1 MSASAGS
8 IFNPESATAK
18 SAAATANWMKRSIF
32 LTSFFSTQFRG
43 SNPFTSAAKRVEWR
57 EASKSVML
65 ATPDWPARR
74 PFQVGSV
81 PTPRGDTNPTPVI
94 TTLRL
99 SATSAP
105 LPRRGER
112 LLLGLLRVLL
122 DVVDGFFHPRDLLG
136 VLVGDLDAELLL
148 EGHDQLD
155 GVEAVGAEVVDE
167 RSLRRHEVLLDP
179 ELVDDDLLHA
189 IGNRLHEA
197 PPGGPLRG
205 IPFELWLE
213 PRAARPTG
221 KALW

>member
-8 IFNPESATAK
+8 IFSPASATAQ

-32 LTSFFSTQFRG
+32 LTSFFSTQVRG
-43 SNPFTSAAKRVEWR
+43 SNPFTAAAKCVEWR
-57 EASKSVML
+57 EASKSVMF
-65 ATPDWPARR
+65 ATPDWPASS

-81 PTPRGDTNPTPVI
+81 PSPRGDTIPTPVI
-94 TTLRL
+94 ITLRF
-99 SATSAP
+99 SATSVVPAP
-105 LPRRGER
+105 GRR
-112 LLLGLLRVLL
+112 LLLAFVRVLL
-122 DVVDGFFHPRDLLG
+122 DVVDGFLHSRDLLG

-167 RSLRRHEVLLDP
+167 RGLRRHEVLLDP

-197 PPGGPLRG
+197 PPGFR
-205 IPFELWLE
+205 F
-213 PRAARPTG
+213 A
-221 KALW
+221 KS